1 MDHFAAHHDFLI
13 NIGPDKA
20 ASVASLI
27 TSHAPGVIVELGGYV
42 GYSAIWFASAQLAAW
57 QAAGSKGEKP
67 RYWSLEADPV
77 FAAVAMALVDLAGL
91 GDVVRVVVGNA
102 DESLRRL
109 KQEGMVGKGKVDMLF
124 LDHVEELYD
133 VDLKVA
139 WEELGLLRKGALVVA
154 DNVLKP
160 GAPRYREFVR
170 GHKGLS
176 TRVIKGL
183 IIPGDAEVSELLGE
197 GGDGDVS
204 C

>member
-1 MDHFAAHHDFLI
+1 
-13 NIGPDKA
+13 
-20 ASVASLI
+20 
-27 TSHAPGVIVELGGYV
+27 
-42 GYSAIWFASAQLAAW
+42 
-57 QAAGSKGEKP
+57 
-67 RYWSLEADPV
+67 
-77 FAAVAMALVDLAGL
+77 L

-109 KQEGMVGKGKVDMLF
+109 KQEGALEEKGVDMLF

-160 GAPRYREFVR
+160 GAPRYREFVW
-170 GHKGLS
+170 GHEGLS

-183 IIPGDAEVSELLGE
+183 IIPGDAEVSNGWRKEE
-197 GGDGDVS
+197 MVM
-204 C
+204 